1 MQEQVKK
8 LLEKSTTLRASY
20 STNDTMSEGQASSK
34 AVVLELDDSKA
45 WSPISFGD
53 MFTRHLSSPR
63 LEFCVIKVA
72 AGADFSV
79 PALLSRFS
87 AFVLTGSRFNCR
99 DGESLPWF
107 GPLMELIRG
116 VELDDTKRLYGG
128 CFGCQAIAFALGGEV
143 DYNVSGRFIL
153 GAETITLA
161 TQASPLFPS
170 DKRTVRAIVSHG
182 DCVRA
187 LPPNSRLLG
196 SSPSCQ
202 NEIFI
207 TGRFGNLLACQSHPE
222 FDYDYAIKE
231 RIWPAVVE
239 KNKRLSEDEVEAA
252 RASFAC
258 FAGREEGPDLLMNVI
273 QAFLCREVS
282 ISLTED

>member
-1 MQEQVKK
+1 MFE
-8 LLEKSTTLRASY
+8 
-20 STNDTMSEGQASSK
+20 ASSQGQEGVLC

-53 MFTRHLSSPR
+53 MFTTHLSSPR
-63 LEFCVIKVA
+63 LECSVIKVA
-72 AGADFSV
+72 AGAEFNV
-79 PALLSRFS
+79 ELLLSRFD

-99 DGESLPWF
+99 DQDSLPWF
-107 GPLMELIRG
+107 QPLTELIRG
-116 VELDDTKRLYGG
+116 VESDTTKRLYGG
-128 CFGCQAIAFALGGEV
+128 CFGCQVIAFALGGAV
-143 DYNVSGRFIL
+143 DYNLSGRFVL

-161 TQASPLFPS
+161 ALAQAIPLFPS
-170 DKRTVRAIVSHG
+170 DKTTVRAIVSHG
-182 DCVRA
+182 DCVRT
-187 LPPNSRLLG
+187 LPPTNSRLLG

-222 FDYDYAIKE
+222 FDYEYAIAE

-239 KNKRLSEDEVEAA
+239 KNKRLSEKEVDTA
-252 RASFAC
+252 RASFAS
-258 FAGREEGPDLLMNVI
+258 FAGREEGPDLLMKVI

-282 ISLTED
+282 ISMAD